1 MPSASTASGKP
12 PQQATWLDIAF
23 RLLAGL
29 VAPTLIWAAS
39 LEVRDAIQAERI
51 LEIQNDLDKLSDVT
65 NSVQANSLALV
76 RLESKL
82 DNLDEKIDEV
92 KKLLRTRD

>member
-1 MPSASTASGKP
+1 MPSASTTSGKHS
-12 PQQATWLDIAF
+12 QQVTWLDTTF
-23 RLLAGL
+23 RLLAVL
-29 VAPTLIWAAS
+29 VAPTLAWAAS

-51 LEIQNDLDKLSDVT
+51 LEIQNDIDKLSDVT
-65 NSVQANSLALV
+65 KSVQANSLALV